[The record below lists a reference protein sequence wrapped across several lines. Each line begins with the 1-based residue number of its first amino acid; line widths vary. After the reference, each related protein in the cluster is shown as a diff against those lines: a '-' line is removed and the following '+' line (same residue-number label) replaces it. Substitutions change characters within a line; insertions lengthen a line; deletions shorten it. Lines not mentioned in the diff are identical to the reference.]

1 MVKIPKFD
9 ELKKMGSNLLEQAK
23 SVNIGGMVDKVKSS
37 VESVGK
43 KTPPEFNN
51 ESLKNTF
58 TGLYETLK
66 ELAETQNA
74 QLAVVKKFETQL
86 EQLALMVEK
95 SQTPSQ
101 PAADLINEVKKQD
114 E

>member
-1 MVKIPKFD
+1 MVKIPNLD
-9 ELKKMGSNLLEQAK
+9 ELKKMGSSLLDQAK
-23 SVNIGGMVDKVKSS
+23 SVNIGGMVDKVKAS

-51 ESLKNTF
+51 ESLKNAF
-58 TGLYETLK
+58 TGLYATLK

-74 QLAVVKKFETQL
+74 QLAVVKKIETQL
-86 EQLALMVEK
+86 EQLALMVEA
-95 SQTPSQ
+95 SQTP
-101 PAADLINEVKKQD
+101 PAPADLINEVKKKD